1 MRTSSRIRGMLLAAV
16 AVTAVAG
23 ICAAALAQPAQQ
35 LSFHW
40 ANVTAGSSRVMF
52 DFTLQTYD
60 TTGAVPPPLTDYY
73 VRLPRGASVRRQ
85 FLVPRYQCNGPALR
99 DALDA
104 HPSGIPFTR
113 QIADLRP
120 FIRSL
125 VHSRSRA
132 DRAAVANAT
141 VCERSRV
148 GGGTAQIDARHVTP
162 VLSQLVPV
170 RFAVF
175 LSRGTAPGS
184 IGGFAILGAAE
195 EGSPIVQRFPVL
207 AGVHAALA
215 GSILNDPTPD
225 GLYGYKLLL
234 PKGRINGLDVSIA
247 EVSASLH
254 GLTIARGTCLK
265 RNGRGRCT
273 ARQRADLDSFVL
285 PQCPPSGL
293 LSALLYA
300 GYAPPTP
307 SLSTEI
313 RLPCPTFG

>member
-1 MRTSSRIRGMLLAAV
+1 MRTGRGTLLAVV
-16 AVTAVAG
+16 AVTAAAG

-40 ANVTAGSSRVMF
+40 ANATDGQVSF

-60 TTGAVPPPLTDYY
+60 TTGAVPPPLTEYY

-85 FLVPRYQCNGPALR
+85 FLVPRYQCDGPALR

-104 HPSGIPFTR
+104 HPSTIPFTQR
-113 QIADLRP
+113 IANLRP

-125 VHSRSRA
+125 AHSRSRA
-132 DRAAVANAT
+132 DRAALANAT
-141 VCERSRV
+141 VCERSRI
-148 GGGTAQIDARHVTP
+148 GDGTAQIDARRVAP
-162 VLSQLVPV
+162 VVSELVPA

-195 EGSPIVQRFPVL
+195 ESSPIVRRFPVL
-207 AGVHAALA
+207 ADVHAALV
-215 GSILNDPTPD
+215 GSILNAPTPD

-234 PKGRINGLDVSIA
+234 PKGPINGLDVSIA

-254 GLTIARGTCLK
+254 GLTIPRGTCLK
-265 RNGRGRCT
+265 RDRRGRCT
-273 ARQRADLDSFVL
+273 ARQRTDLDSFVL
-285 PQCPPSGL
+285 PRCSPSGL
-293 LSALLYA
+293 FYALLFA

-307 SLSTEI
+307 SVTTTI
-313 RLPCPTFG
+313 RVPCPTFG

>member
-1 MRTSSRIRGMLLAAV
+1 MRTSRIRGTLLAVV
-16 AVTAVAG
+16 AVTAAAG
-23 ICAAALAQPAQQ
+23 ICAAAFAQPAQQ

-40 ANVTAGSSRVMF
+40 ANATSRSKVTF
-52 DFTLQTYD
+52 EFTLQTYD

-85 FLVPRYQCNGPALR
+85 FLVARYRCNGQALR

-104 HPSGIPFTR
+104 HPSTIPFTQ

-125 VHSRSRA
+125 AHSSSRA
-132 DRAAVANAT
+132 DRAARANAT
-141 VCERSRV
+141 VCERARV
-148 GGGTAQIDARHVTP
+148 GGGTAQIDARRVTP
-162 VLSQLVPV
+162 VLSDLVPV

-184 IGGFAILGAAE
+184 IDGFAILGAAE
-195 EGSPIVQRFPVL
+195 ESSPIVHRFPVL
-207 AGVHAALA
+207 AGVHAALV

-234 PKGRINGLDVSIA
+234 PKGPINGLDVSIA
-247 EVSASLH
+247 EVSAAIH
-254 GLTIARGTCLK
+254 GLTIPKGTCLK

-273 ARQRADLDSFVL
+273 ARQRTELDSFVL
-285 PQCPPSGL
+285 PRCSPSGL
-293 LSALLYA
+293 FYAQLFA

-307 SLSTEI
+307 SVTTTI
-313 RLPCPTFG
+313 RVPCPTFG